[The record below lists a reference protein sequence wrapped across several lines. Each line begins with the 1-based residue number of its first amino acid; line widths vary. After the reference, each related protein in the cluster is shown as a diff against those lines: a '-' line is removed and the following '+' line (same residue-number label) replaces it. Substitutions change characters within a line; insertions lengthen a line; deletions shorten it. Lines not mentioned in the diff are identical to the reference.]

1 MPATVTDSS
10 SANKGGHRY
19 QKLRRGVRGAGGL
32 TRAEVV
38 AHQRA
43 RLCEATI
50 EMTAAVG
57 YEAMTIKAVCA
68 LAGVSRRTFYD
79 LFGAAGPVSSV
90 ATSASNAIVGP
101 GLDIAGSAPNGAV
114 AGPSLN
120 IAGPIPRAAVP
131 SPKEA
136 CFLSAYDFAV
146 GRAASRINQAYRGER
161 DPELRLCR
169 AFERFARVLLDEPQT
184 ARVALVEVLG
194 AGPAA
199 LARMRRTRAAFERM
213 IGASLAE
220 GPDGVALPAPLL
232 EGIVCGIER
241 ITRRLLLAGGGG
253 LAGANRLAGGGGQTG
268 ASEPIE
274 AAELAGANELT
285 GANGLIGGGG
295 LAALSD
301 ELLAWVL
308 SYRAPAAV
316 TLAAAA
322 RSLVRPPAPAP
333 TPARWQ
339 PRTRV
344 ENDRA
349 RILCCAARIAAA
361 RGYAQLSPARIA
373 REAEVSEQRF
383 AELFESTEQCFL
395 DALDRL
401 GLEALVCVARAARG
415 SDDPVVGVHRGI
427 VALMRHIADDPVLVR
442 VAFVE
447 VFALG
452 PRGVRRRE
460 RLLGQFTDLLARSL
474 ASRGATRSRSGMR
487 PGASGAL
494 LDKSGDAGPRSGES
508 RARPDLALE
517 ASVGAIWGIVHQQV
531 TRGAAK
537 RLPELAGYAG
547 YLALAP
553 AIGGEAAVEVIRD
566 AGGV

>member
-1 MPATVTDSS
+1 MPAAVTDSS
-10 SANKGGHRY
+10 SAKKGGPRY

-38 AHQRA
+38 ANQRA
-43 RLCEATI
+43 RLYEATI
-50 EMTAAVG
+50 EVTAAVG

-79 LFGAAGPVSSV
+79 LFGAAGTGPDGVDP
-90 ATSASNAIVGP
+90 GP
-101 GLDIAGSAPNGAV
+101 GSVGFVRSA
-114 AGPSLN
+114 AGPS
-120 IAGPIPRAAVP
+120 
-131 SPKEA
+131 PKQA
-136 CFLSAYDFAV
+136 CFLAAYDFAV
-146 GRAASRINQAYRGER
+146 GRAASRINRAYRAER

-169 AFERFARVLLDEPQT
+169 AFERFARVLADEPHT

-199 LARMRRTRAAFERM
+199 LARMQRTRAVFERM

-220 GPDGVALPAPLL
+220 GPSGVALAPPLVK
-232 EGIVCGIER
+232 GIVCGVER
-241 ITRRLLLAGGGG
+241 IVRRRLLTGAGG
-253 LAGANRLAGGGGQTG
+253 
-268 ASEPIE
+268 
-274 AAELAGANELT
+274 LT
-285 GANGLIGGGG
+285 GDREVTGQDEVGGEDE

-308 SYRAPAAV
+308 SYRTPPAA
-316 TLAAAA
+316 TLTAAASPGGL
-322 RSLVRPPAPAP
+322 RTPVR
-333 TPARWQ
+333 WE

-349 RILCCAARIAAA
+349 RILCCAARIVAA
-361 RGYAQLSPARIA
+361 RGYAQLTRAQIA
-373 REAEVSEQRF
+373 RDAEVSEQRF
-383 AELFESTEQCFL
+383 DELFESPEQCFL

-415 SDDPVVGVHRGI
+415 SDDPLLGVHRGI

-452 PRGVRRRE
+452 PSGIQRRE
-460 RLLGQFTDLLARSL
+460 RLLGQFTGLLAKSL
-474 ASRGATRSRSGMR
+474 PSRAATTSPSRPSRRSRESER
-487 PGASGAL
+487 SRAPGA
-494 LDKSGDAGPRSGES
+494 P
-508 RARPDLALE
+508 PDLALE

-531 TRGAAK
+531 TRAASR
-537 RLPELAGYAG
+537 RLPDLAGYAT

-553 AIGGEAAVEVIRD
+553 AIGGEAAVEVIRGSD
-566 AGGV
+566 GV